1 MKKQNDM
8 KETARLISR
17 LGNIT
22 GFGISLVTP
31 VFLLVLGA
39 MWLQNRFG
47 IGDWIMAAAIL
58 CGLISAGC
66 TFRQFVSAEIRRAE
80 REGEEYLRRQ
90 EERRHGEGEDNET

>member
-1 MKKQNDM
+1 MQNDLIRM
-8 KETARLISR
+8 ISR
-17 LGNIT
+17 ISLITQLGL
-22 GFGISLVTP
+22 SLVTP
-31 VFLLVLGA
+31 PLLLLLGA
-39 MWLQNRFG
+39 LWLQNRFG